1 MRLLYYFLISIIFYG
16 CSFDDK
22 SGIWKNENFDSD
34 NAKDNNVFKEF
45 RKFSLSENSFEK
57 IIPLDQNFNFQVKA
71 ATENTEWKD
80 IFYDNNNN
88 LKNFNYKNLNQI
100 FFKSKKLSK
109 YKLNNFL
116 LFEKNNLILNDV
128 KGNIIIYS
136 IIENQVISKFNF
148 YKKRY
153 KKFHKKLNLLVS
165 DNVIYVTDNLGYS
178 YAYNYKVQK
187 ILWAKNFKIPF
198 RSNLKISRNKII
210 AASQNNDL
218 YFINKENGNLLK
230 LVPTEENIFKNE
242 FINNLSINANNDLYY
257 LNSYGSLY
265 SINLDSMKVNWFIN
279 LNQSSD
285 LNTSNLFLGNQ
296 IINNKEKI
304 IISSNLNTYIIDT
317 EIGSILSKF
326 NFSSNMKPIM
336 HNDYIFFI
344 TKKNLILALD
354 IKQNKIIYSY
364 KLNKIV
370 ADYFDTK
377 KKKLLL
383 SKFMLLNGEIFIFL
397 KNSYL
402 IVLEVNGKIK
412 EIKKLPSKINSFPI
426 IINNSI
432 LYINDKKKLVILD

>member
-1 MRLLYYFLISIIFYG
+1 
-16 CSFDDK
+16 
-22 SGIWKNENFDSD
+22 
-34 NAKDNNVFKEF
+34 
-45 RKFSLSENSFEK
+45 
-57 IIPLDQNFNFQVKA
+57 
-71 ATENTEWKD
+71 
-80 IFYDNNNN
+80 
-88 LKNFNYKNLNQI
+88 
-100 FFKSKKLSK
+100 
-109 YKLNNFL
+109 
-116 LFEKNNLILNDV
+116 
-128 KGNIIIYS
+128 
-136 IIENQVISKFNF
+136 
-148 YKKRY
+148 
-153 KKFHKKLNLLVS
+153 
-165 DNVIYVTDNLGYS
+165 
-178 YAYNYKVQK
+178 
-187 ILWAKNFKIPF
+187 
-198 RSNLKISRNKII
+198 
-210 AASQNNDL
+210 
-218 YFINKENGNLLK
+218 
-230 LVPTEENIFKNE
+230 
-242 FINNLSINANNDLYY
+242 
-257 LNSYGSLY
+257 
-265 SINLDSMKVNWFIN
+265 MKVNWFIN

-336 HNDYIFFI
+336 HNDYVFFI